1 MKINIKP
8 NKVFNE
14 TIDGQIEYQ
23 IQHVILPSILFDKP
37 IVMVNEL
44 SEKFLLDIYTQMYVN
59 NKVDIS
65 YDINSFTLNRIMIDK
80 NHFLC
85 CCELP
90 KPKYTPLC
98 YRIYF
103 LFDKYLQKL
112 AYYTIEK
119 GPFGN
124 GGFLCGWDNKG
135 NHLNYKRIEDLEWK
149 ENYQMYLSIE
159 ANIIADMYMKGE

>member
-23 IQHVILPSILFDKP
+23 IQHVILPSILFDEP
-37 IVMVNEL
+37 IVIVNEL

-65 YDINSFTLNRIMIDK
+65 YDINSFTLNRIMIDE
-80 NHFLC
+80 NHFLG

-103 LFDKYLQKL
+103 L
-112 AYYTIEK
+112 
-119 GPFGN
+119 
-124 GGFLCGWDNKG
+124 
-135 NHLNYKRIEDLEWK
+135 
-149 ENYQMYLSIE
+149 
-159 ANIIADMYMKGE
+159 